1 MGFLFCSFLGRKWE
15 GVGQKL
21 RNYLKKSKPFYKLKL
36 IVPNLF

>member
-1 MGFLFCSFLGRKWE
+1 MGFYFVHFRGASGR